1 MKKTLICLVSLVI
14 FYSCKKENDPGP
26 KKSGHTRLTK
36 IQNTDGTNQHAWVF
50 NYDTEGT
57 LAGHSYVENNQPPLP
72 WAGVFYVGDIMA
84 VITRAEYTD
93 DLWEHTEIKLTLDAE
108 GKVLKRTQETIK
120 KYRGANIPQDWYLND
135 TVTYEYDADGLLK
148 RAVGGQF
155 DSTWFNP
162 NNLEIQSFR
171 TQSITNYTVTGGNFS
186 SSVKTGNITG
196 NGFQNNH
203 WFSYTK
209 TDEETRTYEY
219 VNQYPNKTDF
229 SNTLYLNEHGF
240 LPFLLNKKYKNMP
253 DRISWSFISK
263 DQNGNTLTS
272 SNGVNNYTLEFDSE
286 GYLSTF
292 ARNQGQP
299 FEKLYF
305 IYE

>member
-1 MKKTLICLVSLVI
+1 MKKTLIYFLALVV
-14 FYSCKKENDPGP
+14 FYSCKKETDPP
-26 KKSGHTRLTK
+26 KAPPGHSRLAK
-36 IQNTDGTNQHAWVF
+36 IQNTDGTNQHAWMF
-50 NYDTEGT
+50 DYDSEGR
-57 LAGHSYVENNQPPLP
+57 LLGHSYVENSQAPLP
-72 WAGVFYVGDIMA
+72 WAALYYVGNVMA
-84 VITRAEYTD
+84 VINRAQTTD
-93 DLWEHTEIKLTLDAE
+93 DLWEFTEIKLKLDTE
-108 GKVLKRTQETIK
+108 GKILKRTQETIK
-120 KYRGANIPQDWYLND
+120 KYRGANIPQDWYFYD
-135 TVTYEYDADGLLK
+135 TLTYEYDAEGLLK
-148 RAVGGQF
+148 KAVGGQF

-171 TQSITNYTVTGGNFS
+171 TQSVTNYTVTDGNFTN
-186 SSVKTGNITG
+186 SVKTSNITG
-196 NGFQNNH
+196 NGFQNGH

-209 TDEETRTYEY
+209 TDEDTRTYEY
-219 VNQYPNKTDF
+219 TNLYPNKTDF
-229 SNTLYLNEHGF
+229 SNTLYLNEQGF

-286 GYLSTF
+286 GYLSTI

-305 IYE
+305 IYQ